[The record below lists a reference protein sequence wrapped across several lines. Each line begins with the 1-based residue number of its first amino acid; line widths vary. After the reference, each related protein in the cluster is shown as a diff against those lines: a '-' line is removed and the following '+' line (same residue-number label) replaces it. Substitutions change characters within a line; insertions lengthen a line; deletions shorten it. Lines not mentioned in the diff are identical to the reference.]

1 VDRNLAIKK
10 KAQQLI
16 QKGQVDAALAEFD
29 KLFESGD
36 KDPYDFILVADLLAK
51 RGSMQEAVRRYRQAV
66 DEYSKGE
73 LFKNAIAVCKKI
85 LRISK
90 EDVQIHRSLG
100 ELYAKEGLYG
110 DAQIHYLEFAEG
122 SIRRQEHEAA
132 LDALDLVV
140 ALSPDNEELSEK
152 YVEIAMRGDQPE
164 RGAKELLSRADR
176 AEQAGRRSVAQELRD
191 RATTLSPSLAP
202 PSMDGD
208 GPAAGSVDVTAFENG
223 AGTIVAPPP
232 QGPSARNGFETSA
245 QSIAPGGAGT
255 IEPGVV
261 SLDAAPAVDL
271 PAKQGGDA
279 VRFEPGVVSL
289 PEGSPGAPAS
299 EAPADFAETVAFD
312 LPAAVEP
319 AAPAA
324 VEPAAPA
331 APAPTAAEPAPA
343 MTFETIEEDPVA
355 PSAAPADAPA
365 HEELAASY
373 LSAGNKELAAEEFW
387 KAAELAFFR
396 GDLSRARMLLASLL
410 QVQPQHEA
418 ALRRQVDI
426 TAQAE
431 DRPAEAR
438 ARFDLAERYLA
449 QEEWALARAEYLRVL
464 EIDGSNDRARMRVQ
478 RLDTVLNA
486 PPVPGADVDFDSID
500 VPKPAASVRVRD
512 ETPATLDGLVDLE
525 EIIDEFKQG
534 VQNSI
539 SGEDHESHYDLGMA
553 YMEMGLYDEA
563 IAEFQIAQ
571 KGGPM
576 ELKSLEMIALC
587 CLEKNEPAE
596 AVKEL
601 TRALELP
608 GHGPDETI
616 SIRYNLG
623 MAHDRLGNLDRALQH
638 FEEVYVLNV
647 DFLKVAT
654 KVRELKQRLS
664 SSRDLG

>member
-164 RGAKELLSRADR
+164 RGAKELLRRADR